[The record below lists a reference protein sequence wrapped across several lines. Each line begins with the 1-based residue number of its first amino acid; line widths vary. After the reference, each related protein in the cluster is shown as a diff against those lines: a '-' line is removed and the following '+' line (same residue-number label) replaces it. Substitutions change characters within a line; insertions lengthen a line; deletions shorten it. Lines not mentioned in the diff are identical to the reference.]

1 MADFSNMLAFA
12 PELLRGMPL
21 IFQTIQAV
29 AYVFFILFFGS
40 IIIRGFRGYLP
51 WYMKLI
57 GRVGFGFIALVCAV
71 AFAPLVPIDST
82 GIYKIIF
89 TLMQLNLWIAGII
102 SAMVLTL
109 SLFLISNKIYNIRGM
124 EKAMERLKVRLERAK
139 DIAKEMSGKTLIQ
152 NLMQPVRI
160 IGIVVF
166 AGFLVF
172 ALINFRG
179 FPNPSENVLSAIGL
193 NQSDIDKL
201 SGYIEAVSPN
211 QTAPMPEGC
220 VSPLELAQNFQEAI
234 LQNSLPAYADSG
246 IRTLIES
253 NSKESVELMYRIEYK
268 QKVYA
273 LAITTKQSVCSATG
287 SLFCGCINLGSMV

>member
-12 PELLRGMPL
+12 PEILKGMPL

-40 IIIRGFRGYLP
+40 FVIRGFRGYLP
-51 WYMKLI
+51 WHMKLI
-57 GRVGFGFIALVCAV
+57 GRLGFGFIALVCAV
-71 AFAPLVPIDST
+71 ALAPLIPLEST
-82 GIYKIIF
+82 GIYRVIF

-102 SAMVLTL
+102 SSVVLTL
-109 SLFLISNKIYNIRGM
+109 SLFLISNKIYNVNGM
-124 EKAMERLKVRLERAK
+124 EKAMEKLKARLEKAK
-139 DIAKEMSGKTLIQ
+139 DVMKEMSGKSFVQ
-152 NLMQPVRI
+152 NLLQPVRLAGI
-160 IGIVVF
+160 IVF

-179 FPNPSENVLSAIGL
+179 FPNPTENVLSAIGL

-201 SGYIEAVSPN
+201 AGYIDAVSPN

-220 VSPLELAQNFQEAI
+220 VSPLELAQNFHEAI
-234 LQNSLPAYADSG
+234 FQNSLPVYADSG
-246 IRTLIES
+246 IKSLIES
-253 NSKESVELMYRIEYK
+253 NSKETVELMYRIEYN

-273 LAITTKQSVCSATG
+273 LATTTKQSVCSATG
-287 SLFCGCINLGSMV
+287 TTFCGCINLGTP